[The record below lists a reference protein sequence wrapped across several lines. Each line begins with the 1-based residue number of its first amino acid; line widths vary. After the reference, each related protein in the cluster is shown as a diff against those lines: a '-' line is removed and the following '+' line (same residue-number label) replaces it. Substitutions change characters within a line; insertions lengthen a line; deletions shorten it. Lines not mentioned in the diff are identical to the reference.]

1 MVSQRYY
8 HAVYGAL
15 FVCVCV
21 CIVFARIASFVF
33 YCITLLL
40 FLSPRPVYKLHLPV
54 FLSFSSQTN
63 VCCAN
68 KRVAFRAR
76 GKTRTKFVATDA
88 FAATRCPPKSRIGAG
103 RWLWQH
109 KNQPP
114 MLTKHVVRAEKKPRN
129 KSSFCQKRIGVTFSR
144 NAILVT
150 AASNKFAFL
159 SCCRFF

>member
-8 HAVYGAL
+8 HAVYRAL

-103 RWLWQH
+103 
-109 KNQPP
+109 
-114 MLTKHVVRAEKKPRN
+114 MFTKHVWWELKKFRN
-129 KSSFCQKRIGVTFSR
+129 KNSFCQKRIGVTFSK
-144 NAILVT
+144 NEILVT
-150 AASNKFAFL
+150 ATSNKFAL
-159 SCCRFF
+159 SFWSFFC